1 MPLLQRLN
9 RPVVAIVAVTAL
21 AGVLRF
27 AHLEQPPDFVFDE
40 VYYPKAACILVGWSD
55 GVCHIDS
62 NDEKYWRE
70 NKWDVGSW
78 VHPPLGK
85 WQIAMG
91 IKAFGMTPLGWR
103 FTSALAGTLV
113 VLFTAVM
120 AQLLFG
126 KAVWTFVAGLL
137 IATENLNVVM
147 SRTALLDVHLEM
159 WVVLGFL
166 CLLLDRRWIERRD
179 AATESPLDLVP
190 AAVPDPGGMIAVAEP
205 SPPPPVASPIL
216 RPLRIAAGA
225 AFGAAAAVKWSGAM
239 ALVAAFILV
248 YMWETTRRLRPD
260 QTVGRAFGRAIT
272 RETLGVV
279 IAFVFIPIVV
289 YMATWIPW
297 FHHFGWS
304 WDRWMDNLGASID
317 FHRHGIQWTA
327 LDPKTGVA
335 TPTHPYYARA
345 WKWILDLR
353 PTSFYVKDIG
363 PDIEQVLAIG
373 NPFVFWA
380 SVVAIPAVAVMWY
393 RLRDW
398 RAGFIVVAFAGQY
411 LPWFAV
417 TRPTFFFYV
426 LPLTPF
432 MILGITYVLQRA
444 ADATIVVRD
453 PETGGV
459 ATNPETSEPAI
470 SRAYVYRPF
479 VFAYLIAVI
488 GVFIWFWPVLT
499 AGRIS
504 DLHWR
509 TIVWF
514 NAWI

>member
-1 MPLLQRLN
+1 VPLLSRLN
-9 RPVVAIVAVTAL
+9 RPVVAVLAVTAI
-21 AGVLRF
+21 AACIRF
-27 AHLEQPPDFVFDE
+27 VHLQQPPSFVFDE

-55 GVCHIDS
+55 ETCKIES
-62 NDEKYWRE
+62 NDEKYWRQQ
-70 NKWDVGSW
+70 KWDVGSW

-85 WQIAMG
+85 WEIALG
-91 IKAFGMTPLGWR
+91 IKAFGMDPWGWR
-103 FTSALAGTLV
+103 FTSAVAGTLV
-113 VLFTAVM
+113 VLFTATI

-126 KAVWTFVAGLL
+126 KPIWTFVTGLL
-137 IATENLNVVM
+137 IATEHLNVVM
-147 SRTALLDVHLEM
+147 SRTALLDVHLEL

-166 CLLLDRRWIERRD
+166 FLLLDRRWIEARS
-179 AATESPLDLVP
+179 ADLP
-190 AAVPDPGGMIAVAEP
+190 A
-205 SPPPPVASPIL
+205 PVAPRMWAVETSDPS
-216 RPLRIAAGA
+216 AGA

-239 ALVAAFILV
+239 ALVGAFVLV
-248 YMWETTRRLRPD
+248 YMWETTRRREGG
-260 QTVGRAFGRAIT
+260 QTLGDALGRAVT
-272 RETLGVV
+272 RETLGIV
-279 IAFVFIPIVV
+279 IAFVFVPVAV
-289 YMATWIPW
+289 YMATWLPW

-304 WDRWMDNLGASID
+304 WGRWMDNLTASLD

-327 LDPKTGVA
+327 LDPKTGVS

-345 WKWILDLR
+345 WKWIIDAR

-380 SVVAIPAVAVMWY
+380 SVVAIPAVGVMWY

-432 MILGITYVLQRA
+432 MILGITYVLERA
-444 ADATIVVRD
+444 SDATIVVRD

-459 ATNPETSEPAI
+459 ATNPETGEPAI

-479 VFAYLIAVI
+479 VVAYLIAVI